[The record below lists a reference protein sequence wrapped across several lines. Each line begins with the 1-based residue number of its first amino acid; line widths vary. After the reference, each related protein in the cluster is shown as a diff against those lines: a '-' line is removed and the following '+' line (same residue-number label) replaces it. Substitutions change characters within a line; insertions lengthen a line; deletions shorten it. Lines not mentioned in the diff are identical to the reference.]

1 MRYFVRA
8 VKYFLY
14 LLVILS
20 LVIAVL
26 VISGM
31 VDGDLSSMF
40 VNGYDSYWQIALI
53 AAALAALYPKM
64 GYCTRTAHVFGEP
77 SEAKSRLDK
86 VMGLHGY
93 KLEKSS
99 DQTFCYIKRSPLTRA
114 LKMWEDK
121 LTCTVTAAG
130 VEIEGSTKDVVR
142 IISGLEAGND
152 PA

>member
-14 LLVILS
+14 LLVILA

-31 VDGDLSSMF
+31 VDGDLSTMF

-53 AAALAALYPKM
+53 AAALAALYPRM

-99 DQTFCYIKRSPLTRA
+99 DHTFCDIKRSPFTRA